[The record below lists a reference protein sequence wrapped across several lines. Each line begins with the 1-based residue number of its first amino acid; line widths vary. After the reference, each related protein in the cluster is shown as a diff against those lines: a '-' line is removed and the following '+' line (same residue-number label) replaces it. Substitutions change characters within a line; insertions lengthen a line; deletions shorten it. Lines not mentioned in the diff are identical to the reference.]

1 MNKYQEDYLKTI
13 YGLGGD
19 KKIVS
24 NKAII
29 AELNLSPASVTEML
43 SKLMKKGL
51 VKAYPY
57 KGAQLTE
64 KGIQAARE
72 VALSHRLWEVFLTEH
87 LGYSWSEAHED
98 AHILE
103 HVAPDRLLQRLDTF
117 LNYPEHCPHGG
128 EIIRGKSGK
137 SRKRKS
143 YVLISNLLPG
153 ERAVVRK
160 IVEKSALLDYLEKR
174 GLKIDAEI
182 EIISIDKDNGAVTLK
197 QAKREIIITHK
208 AATEIS
214 VERVAD

>member
-1 MNKYQEDYLKTI
+1 MNQSQEDYLKTI
-13 YGLGGD
+13 YSLGGD

-29 AELNLSPASVTEML
+29 AELKLSPASVTEML

-51 VKAYPY
+51 VKVAPY

-87 LGYSWSEAHED
+87 LGYPWSEAHED

-128 EIIRGKSGK
+128 EIIRGKNGK
-137 SRKRKS
+137 PRKKS
-143 YVLISNLLPG
+143 YVSISNLLTG
-153 ERAVVRK
+153 EKAFVRK
-160 IVEKSALLDYLEKR
+160 IVEKSDLLDYIEKR
-174 GLKIDAEI
+174 GLKIDAKI
-182 EIISIDKDNGAVTLK
+182 EVVSIDKNNSAITLK
-197 QAKREIIITHK
+197 QGRREISISHK
-208 AATEIS
+208 AATQIS
-214 VERVAD
+214 VERVGSN